1 MTTHHPYL
9 HQGLTILHTRLQS
22 DQSRRSIL
30 TESPPHPFLTISR
43 ETCAGATTLGRHLLP
58 LLEAQLGEDG
68 RSWMFLDKDLI
79 TQALNLHHLP
89 ERLADYLPE
98 DRLSE
103 IKGLIGEM
111 VGLHPPLWE
120 LEHRVAE
127 AIHRFAQLGHVIISG
142 RGAHLITRDLPG
154 GFHLRL
160 IAPVESRIRRAQ
172 EIHQTS
178 REIAENFVRECDS
191 ARERHV
197 QTNFEVNVGDP
208 HAYDLVINT
217 DRIPPAT
224 AARLVLTGLQEHIA
238 ALTPV
243 V

>member
-1 MTTHHPYL
+1 MTNHPYL
-9 HQGLTILHTRLQS
+9 QHGLTILHARLQS
-22 DQSRRSIL
+22 PRTQSAARSG
-30 TESPPHPFLTISR
+30 PPRPFLTISR
-43 ETCAGATTLGRHLLP
+43 ETCAGATTLGRHLVP
-58 LLEAQLGEDG
+58 LLDAHLGEEG

-79 TQALNLHHLP
+79 QQALHLHHLP

-98 DRLSE
+98 DRISE
-103 IKGLIGEM
+103 IKGLLGEI

-127 AIHRFAQLGHVIISG
+127 AIHRFAELGRVILSG
-142 RGAHLITRDLPG
+142 RAAHLITRDLPG
-154 GFHLRL
+154 GVHLRL
-160 IAPVESRIRRAQ
+160 VAPLDSRIRRAQ
-172 EIHQTS
+172 QMHGTD
-178 REIAENFVRECDS
+178 REQAEAFIRENDL

-197 QTNFEVNVGDP
+197 QTGYEQDVADP

-217 DRIPPAT
+217 DRVPTAT
-224 AARLVLTGLQEHIA
+224 AAHLVLTTLQERIA